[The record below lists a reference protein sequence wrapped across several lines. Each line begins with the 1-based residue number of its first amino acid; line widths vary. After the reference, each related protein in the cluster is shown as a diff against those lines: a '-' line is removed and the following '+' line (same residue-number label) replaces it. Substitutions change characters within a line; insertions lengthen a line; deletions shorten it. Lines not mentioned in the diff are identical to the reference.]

1 MLVHTV
7 NGKEVY
13 DKLGL
18 SWAKLSLA
26 GVKLCFVELVVR
38 TYSPMYLFE
47 FSLVDLLEVCFYSK
61 LRLRPSIHIAG
72 NPPPSTPKKVAIEFQ
87 YI

>member
-1 MLVHTV
+1 MLV

-47 FSLVDLLEVCFYSK
+47 FSLVDL
-61 LRLRPSIHIAG
+61 
-72 NPPPSTPKKVAIEFQ
+72 
-87 YI
+87 